1 MTRLWVLA
9 PAIVVVGGVPVLLAA
24 IRLTA
29 ELRALR
35 ADIEAWTSARSRLGE
50 INQGTNRLR
59 ARFHGLRDR

>member
-9 PAIVVVGGVPVLLAA
+9 PAIVVVGGVPLIAVA

-35 ADIEAWTSARSRLGE
+35 DDLEAWASARSPWAQ
-50 INQGTNRLR
+50 INQDTNRLR
-59 ARFHGLRDR
+59 ARFHELRDR